1 VITKI
6 PPGYSLAKS
15 VFPESLLLAGAINS
29 FKQGVSLI
37 KLSSLC
43 FDKRLAISTVGCT
56 SNIGPGA
63 ELMVY
68 PSQLL
73 PLSVFPVC
81 AANIIT
87 TLCTGLLL
95 LNTSIGSRK

>member
-1 VITKI
+1 M
-6 PPGYSLAKS
+6 
-15 VFPESLLLAGAINS
+15 
-29 FKQGVSLI
+29 
-37 KLSSLC
+37 
-43 FDKRLAISTVGCT
+43 
-56 SNIGPGA
+56 GPGA

-87 TLCTGLLL
+87 TLWVGLLL
-95 LNTSIGSRK
+95 LKQSIGSLR